1 MRQSQERLLAARGI
15 SLGETIPASG
25 LRVIL
30 AKDRAANSLLLVR
43 GKIYG
48 PAWPSIADLLEQS
61 GIEYSLIDAGKTWL
75 VAADSSITREVL
87 QQSANRARQSA
98 NEQILVPDVGFVS
111 AGRKRKFELRS
122 LIGPALLALFSLGLA
137 LVPSITP
144 TITQQAEVE
153 SPEVACALDLDD
165 SEIENWIASSV
176 DSVATSSGEFMLE
189 SKLGIL
195 RLEIQQTLGSTQ
207 SVTGSINCDDGRSKH
222 LHFRLDASANG
233 ALVELGQKL
242 DP

>member
-1 MRQSQERLLAARGI
+1 MAARGI

-25 LRVIL
+25 LRLIL

-75 VAADSSITREVL
+75 VTIDSSITREVL
-87 QQSANRARQSA
+87 KQSIYRARESA
-98 NEQILVPDVGFVS
+98 SEQILIPDLGFVN
-111 AGRKRKFELRS
+111 AGRKKKFELRS
-122 LIGPALLALFSLGLA
+122 LSGPALLALISLGLA
-137 LVPSITP
+137 LVPYITP
-144 TITQQAEVE
+144 MTTQQAEVA

-165 SEIENWIASSV
+165 ADIEKWIASSV
-176 DSVATSSGEFMLE
+176 DSAATSSGEYLLE

-222 LHFRLDASANG
+222 LHFRLDASASG